1 MNYQFQAKT
10 HAAQAHADCVVV
22 GVYKTNELSHAA
34 SQLDTASSGMITK
47 HLDLGDFG
55 GDKNRFSILYQ
66 LPGVAAKRILLVGL
80 GERDKLNLDS
90 LIQASSCAANALK
103 NTKVKQVISFLTD
116 EASQELANHAVRQSV
131 IAVADTFYSFNEFK
145 SNKNELPAP
154 SLEQWALAHRSDA
167 NLALAARQG
176 AAIAEGMKLCR
187 DLANSPGNT
196 CTPTY
201 LAKTALTLGH
211 AQTNLEV
218 NVLEEDHMAE
228 LGMGSFLSVSKGSE
242 EPGKMI
248 ILHYK
253 GGKTDAAPVVLV
265 GKGITFDTG
274 GISLK
279 PGAAMDEMKFDM
291 TGAASVLGT
300 ISACVAMQLPLNV
313 IGVLAAAENMPSG
326 NASKPGDIVTS
337 MAGKTIE
344 ILNTDAEGRLVLC
357 DALTYV
363 ERYQPSAVIDIA
375 TLTGAC
381 ITALGHH
388 ISGLLSNNDALANE
402 VLAAGKQANDEVW
415 RLPMNEKYQDQLK
428 SNFADMA
435 NIGGPPAGTI
445 TAACFLA
452 RFTENYPWVH
462 LDIAGTAWKSGAA
475 KGSTGRPVP
484 LLCQW
489 LINRAQ

>member
-1 MNYQFQAKT
+1 MIYQFQANA
-10 HAAQAHADCVVV
+10 HAAQAEADCVVV
-22 GVYKTNELSHAA
+22 GVYKANELSHAA
-34 SQLDTASSGMITK
+34 AQLDTASSGMITQ

-66 LPGVAAKRILLVGL
+66 LPGVAAKRVLLVGL
-80 GERDKLNLDS
+80 GERDKLTVDS
-90 LIQASSCAANALK
+90 LTQASYCAANSLK
-103 NTKVKQVISFLTD
+103 TTKVKQVISFLTD
-116 EASQELANHAVRQSV
+116 EASQALANNAVRQSV

-145 SNKNELPAP
+145 SNKDELPAP
-154 SLEQWALAHRSDA
+154 SLEQWTLAHRGKTQ
-167 NLALAARQG
+167 LALATQQG

-211 AQTNLEV
+211 SQANLEV
-218 NVLEEDHMAE
+218 SVLEEDHMAE

-253 GGKTDAAPVVLV
+253 GGPAEAAPVVLV

-300 ISACVAMQLPLNV
+300 LSACVAMQLPLNV

-388 ISGLLSNNDALANE
+388 ISGLLSNNDALADE
-402 VLAAGKQANDEVW
+402 VLAAGKQANDEAW
-415 RLPMNEKYQDQLK
+415 RLPMGEKYQDQLK

-452 RFTENYPWVH
+452 RFTESYPWVH